1 MSTQTV
7 DYRGPASPDEKLP
20 LRERFNFRMLI
31 FIGVIALMVGYPL
44 YWMIHMQLTGGVEKV
59 AGGNTYV
66 DLKAMSLF
74 HFDQENGTIDDVP
87 QKWRALDGQ
96 KVVVV
101 GEMWQPYSAGNL
113 VVGFEL
119 VYSIAKCCFSGPPQ
133 IQHFVQCR
141 VVPGKTAGYYSGPV
155 EVTGTMRV
163 KVTRDELGKIT
174 GVYHMEVEEVKPV
187 S

>member
-20 LRERFNFRMLI
+20 LRERFNFRMII

-66 DLKAMSLF
+66 DLKAMSTF
-74 HFDQENGTIDDVP
+74 TFDQNNGTIQDVP
-87 QKWRALDGQ
+87 MKWRELDG
-96 KVVVV
+96 KRVVVH
-101 GEMWQPYSAGNL
+101 GEMWQPTGAGPT
-113 VVGFEL
+113 VEDFQL

-133 IQHFVQCR
+133 IQHFVHAK
-141 VVPGKTAGYYSGPV
+141 VKDGAKVGYYEGTV
-155 EVTGTMRV
+155 EVQGILHVNV
-163 KVTRDELGKIT
+163 KKEAGAVTS
-174 GVYHMEVEEVKPV
+174 VYQLDVESVTPV
-187 S
+187 R

>member
-1 MSTQTV
+1 MMQQAAAFQTANK
-7 DYRGPASPDEKLP
+7 PPPMASRVTP
-20 LRERFNFRMLI
+20 RMIVFLL
-31 FIGVIALMVGYPL
+31 VVLALVGYPI
-44 YWMIHMQLTGGVEKV
+44 YVFVEAAVTGGIRDRGDYKE
-59 AGGNTYV
+59 V

-74 HFDQENGTIDDVP
+74 HFDQNNGTIDDVP
-87 QKWRALDGQ
+87 AKWRALDGQ

-101 GEMWQPYSAGNL
+101 GEMWEPYSAGNL
-113 VVGFEL
+113 VAGFEL

-133 IQHFVQCR
+133 IQHFVQSR
-141 VVPGKTAGYYSGPV
+141 VVPGKTVGYHSGPV

-174 GVYHMEVEEVKPV
+174 GVYHMDVESVRPV